1 MKTILKKIILLSSYG
16 ILLSPCIAQDF
27 QQSYSPQN
35 KTYKFSDI
43 VSIQLSSQ
51 TSSQAGASYV
61 VSNFFQDEVFQESGI
76 FIQKLDAKAQITES
90 LALTIE
96 NKKLLGLA
104 SVLDGTDL
112 YLFCSAIHVDFGP
125 STIHLVKFNLN
136 LKS

>member
-96 NKKLLGLA
+96 NKNLLGLA

-125 STIHLVKFNLN
+125 STNSFSKI
-136 LKS
+136 

>member
-1 MKTILKKIILLSSYG
+1 MKAILKKIILLSSYG
-16 ILLSPCIAQDF
+16 ILLSPCIAQYF

-35 KTYKFSDI
+35 QTYKFSDI

-51 TSSQAGASYV
+51 TSSQSGGSYV

-125 STIHLVKFNLN
+125 STNSFSKI
-136 LKS
+136 

>member
-35 KTYKFSDI
+35 QTYKFSDI

-96 NKKLLGLA
+96 NKNLLGLA

-125 STIHLVKFNLN
+125 STNSFSKI
-136 LKS
+136 

>member
-125 STIHLVKFNLN
+125 STNSFSKI
-136 LKS
+136 

>member
-1 MKTILKKIILLSSYG
+1 M
-16 ILLSPCIAQDF
+16 
-27 QQSYSPQN
+27 
-35 KTYKFSDI
+35 
-43 VSIQLSSQ
+43 
-51 TSSQAGASYV
+51 
-61 VSNFFQDEVFQESGI
+61 SNFFLDEVFQESGI

-104 SVLDGTDL
+104 SVLDATDL

-136 LKS
+136 LKKLVWCKSLAARTSTSLGDLLIHDNKMGARSITVPGYFRS